1 MNKTEIKNACQTA
14 DSLLMIRPASCGYN
28 PQTAASNAF
37 QKPIEKLSAEEIRA
51 RAVME
56 FDNLVEILRRRDI
69 NVFVVEDTPEP
80 AKPDAVF
87 PNNWISFH
95 PDGTVFLYPMLSE
108 KRNAERRTDI
118 IETLKQD
125 FQIGRTVDLSDGENR
140 ILEGTG
146 SMVFDHPNRIVYACL
161 SPRTDK
167 ILLEKFAPLI
177 GYKPVIFVSTDEND
191 AEIYHTN
198 VVMCVGERLAVICLG
213 TIKNLAERKLVA
225 ESLAKTNHETIEI
238 SFAQMNRFAGNMLEV
253 RSRQNVNYLLMSAS
267 AHESLT
273 EKQIDKIQR
282 HARILSANVET
293 IEAVG
298 GGSVRCMLAE
308 IFCKKK
314 LNHAHNTKQ
323 HKGFLI

>member
-1 MNKTEIKNACQTA
+1 MNKTEINKARQTT
-14 DSLLMIRPASCGYN
+14 DSLLMIRPANCGYN
-28 PQTAASNAF
+28 PQTAASNSF
-37 QKPIEKLSAEEIRA
+37 QKPIEKLSAEEIQA
-51 RAVME
+51 RAVKE
-56 FDNLVEILRRRDI
+56 FDNLVEILRARDI
-69 NVFVVEDTPEP
+69 NVFVARDTPEP

-95 PDGTVFLYPMLSE
+95 ADGTVYLYPMLSE
-108 KRNAERRTDI
+108 KRNAERRSDI
-118 IETLKQD
+118 IETLGQE
-125 FQIGRTVDLSDGENR
+125 FQTGQIVDLSDGENR

-146 SMVFDHPNRIVYACL
+146 SMVFDHPNRILYACL

-167 ILLEKFAPLI
+167 NLLDKFASLI
-177 GYKPVIFVSTDEND
+177 GYEPVSFVSKHENG

-198 VVMCVGERLAVICLG
+198 VVMCVGERLAVVCLE
-213 TIKNLAERKLVA
+213 TIKNLEERNTVA

-238 SFAQMNRFAGNMLEV
+238 SFGQMNRFAGNMLEV

-273 EKQIDKIQR
+273 EIQVNKIEK
-282 HARILSANVET
+282 HAEILSANIET

-308 IFCKKK
+308 IFCEKR
-314 LNHAHNTKQ
+314 
-323 HKGFLI
+323 I

>member
-1 MNKTEIKNACQTA
+1 MNQSEKNIRQTA

-37 QKPIEKLSAEEIRA
+37 QKQIEKLSAADIQA
-51 RAVME
+51 RAARE
-56 FDNLVEILRRRDI
+56 FDNLVKLLRAHDI
-69 NVFVVEDTPEP
+69 NVFVAEDTPET

-95 PDGTVFLYPMLSE
+95 QDGTVFLYPMLSE

-118 IETLKQD
+118 IESLKKD
-125 FQIGRTVDLSDGENR
+125 FQIEKIIDLSSGENR

-167 ILLEKFAPLI
+167 SLLEKFAALI
-177 GYKPVIFVSTDEND
+177 DYEPVSFVSTDEHG

-198 VVMCVGERLAVICLG
+198 VVMCVGKHLAVICLE
-213 TIKNLAERKLVA
+213 TIKNPAERNQMA
-225 ESLAKTNHETIEI
+225 EILAKTNHEIIEI

-253 RSRQNVNYLLMSAS
+253 RSNKNENFLLMSAS
-267 AHESLT
+267 AHQSLDANQIAVI
-273 EKQIDKIQR
+273 EKY
-282 HARILSANVET
+282 ARILSANIET

-308 IFCKKK
+308 IFCEKKFI
-314 LNHAHNTKQ
+314 HEGTQRIHE
-323 HKGFLI
+323 GFLI

>member
-1 MNKTEIKNACQTA
+1 MNQSEKNIRQSA
-14 DSLLMIRPASCGYN
+14 DSLLMIRPANCGYN

-37 QKPIEKLSAEEIRA
+37 QKQIEKLSAEEIQA
-51 RAVME
+51 RAAEE
-56 FDNLVEILRRRDI
+56 FDNLVKILRYHDI
-69 NVFVVEDTPEP
+69 NVFVTEDTPEP

-87 PNNWISFH
+87 PNNWISLH
-95 PDGTVFLYPMLSE
+95 RDGTVYLYPLLSE

-118 IETLKQD
+118 IETLRKD
-125 FQIGRTVDLSDGENR
+125 FHIGKIVDLSSGENR

-167 ILLEKFAPLI
+167 SLLEKYAALV
-177 GYKPVIFVSTDEND
+177 GCEPVSFTAADENG

-198 VVMCVGERLAVICLG
+198 VVMCIGEKFAVACLEA
-213 TIKNLAERKLVA
+213 IKNLEEKNRVEARLT
-225 ESLAKTNHETIEI
+225 KTNHEIIEI

-253 RSRQNVNYLLMSAS
+253 RNNRNEKFLLMSAS

-273 EKQIDKIQR
+273 EKQIAVIENHAKI
-282 HARILSANVET
+282 LLANIET

-308 IFCKKK
+308 IFCEKR
-314 LNHAHNTKQ
+314 
-323 HKGFLI
+323 I